1 MDGFDFDIN
10 LDMITIVG
18 VVSNMGELK
27 RIIEDVTNVQLTR
40 ANPSSRFMYNNA
52 WRMGKHAF
60 FEIDTLKKNAR
71 VDFNPSKLDNLSE
84 VFVYSILS
92 CMKDKEFTR
101 IDLALDFT
109 GIDFSREWKMRD
121 YKSRKIGYW
130 LSGSTERLETC
141 YAGTRNSDSQVIL
154 YNKILE
160 QMKEFKALLRDDTIG
175 EKEIEVIAKLKQETK
190 ESYWWRIEERIRGD
204 KAKNWRNHDWFAG
217 IVLVKINSVPIFP
230 GGTKHAM
237 KSHVLNCLR
246 DPGFIEGFSNTTQAK
261 IRAVIKEL
269 KYKEDEVHT
278 PSDLLNYKK
287 ISLIF
292 GEIKG
297 QLENYISLGAN
308 QTEK

>member
-1 MDGFDFDIN
+1 MDGFDLDLN

-18 VVSNMGELK
+18 VVSDIEKLK
-27 RIIEDVTNVQLTR
+27 SIIEDITNIQLTP
-40 ANPSSRFMYNNA
+40 ANPSSRFMYNKA

-71 VDFNPSKLDNLSE
+71 VDFNPSKLDNSSE
-84 VFVYSILS
+84 VFVYSVLS
-92 CMKDKEFTR
+92 CMKEKEFTR

-160 QMKEFKALLRDDTIG
+160 QMKEFNVLLRDDQIG
-175 EKEIEVIAKLKQETK
+175 EKELEVIAKQKQETK
-190 ESYWWRIEERIRGD
+190 ESHWWRIEERIRGG
-204 KAKNWRNHDWFAG
+204 KAKNWRNYNWFEG
-217 IVLVKINSVPIFP
+217 IVLIKLDSVPIFP
-230 GGTKHAM
+230 EGTKHSTKAD
-237 KSHVLNCLR
+237 VLTCLNYP
-246 DPGFIEGFSNTTQAK
+246 DFIEGYANSTQAK
-261 IRAVIKEL
+261 IRTVIKEL

-278 PSDLLNYKK
+278 PSDLLKYKK

-292 GEIKG
+292 EEIKG